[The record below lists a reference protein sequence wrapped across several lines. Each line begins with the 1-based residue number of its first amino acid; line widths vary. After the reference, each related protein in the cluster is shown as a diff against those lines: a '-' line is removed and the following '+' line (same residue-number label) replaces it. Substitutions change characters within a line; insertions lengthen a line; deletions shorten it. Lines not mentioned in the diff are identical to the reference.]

1 MSGNPRSARITGT
14 GPAFVSICN
23 SKRVIPPPSVTDRD
37 ITQRHQLTSHSVTA
51 RTVFLSYLLQIETF
65 VDRTKPL
72 SHSVTARQ
80 SFPQLLQIE
89 NVHCVPID
97 PSFDITRQ
105 PCRHRQIHAPAWG
118 ATKRRERQHCARQVS
133 IRAPGGRDTGR
144 GSPDC
149 RTACFTPRAHVGR
162 DGRRRAFRGR
172 TARFNPRARVGR
184 DQRQLEVAVEVPAVS
199 IHAPAW
205 GATPEAP
212 RHVHDLEVSIHAP
225 AWGATASRPALMTI
239 SLFQSTRPRGAR
251 HGSFYQTI
259 RATEFQST
267 RPRGARRS
275 GPSNWAWITC
285 FNPRAR
291 VGRDCRCRRGRRPR
305 TRFNPRA
312 RVGRDRRRST
322 GARIATC
329 FNPRARVGRD

>member
-162 DGRRRAFRGR
+162 DGRRRAIRGR

-184 DQRQLEVAVEVPAVS
+184 DRLIGRRRCRTRCFNPRAHMGRDLLVKPIGNEACVFQSTRPR
-199 IHAPAW
+199 
-205 GATPEAP
+205 GARLFVLVKDATGQG
-212 RHVHDLEVSIHAP
+212 VSIHAP
-225 AWGATASRPALMTI
+225 AWGATAVGDSDREALTVSIHAPAWGAT
-239 SLFQSTRPRGAR
+239 SQAVHGRGVGLVSIHAPAW
-251 HGSFYQTI
+251 G
-259 RATEFQST
+259 AT
-267 RPRGARRS
+267 AWRRT
-275 GPSNWAWITC
+275 P
-285 FNPRAR
+285 
-291 VGRDCRCRRGRRPR
+291 
-305 TRFNPRA
+305 
-312 RVGRDRRRST
+312 
-322 GARIATC
+322 
-329 FNPRARVGRD
+329 

>member
-1 MSGNPRSARITGT
+1 MSGNPRSTRMTGT
-14 GPAFVSICN
+14 DPAFVSICN

-133 IRAPGGRDTGR
+133 IRAPIWGATDAAEPSG
-144 GSPDC
+144 
-149 RTACFTPRAHVGR
+149 AV
-162 DGRRRAFRGR
+162 RR
-172 TARFNPRARVGR
+172 
-184 DQRQLEVAVEVPAVS
+184 VS
-199 IHAPAW
+199 IHAPAR
-205 GATPEAP
+205 GATPE
-212 RHVHDLEVSIHAP
+212 
-225 AWGATASRPALMTI
+225 
-239 SLFQSTRPRGAR
+239 
-251 HGSFYQTI
+251 
-259 RATEFQST
+259 
-267 RPRGARRS
+267 
-275 GPSNWAWITC
+275 
-285 FNPRAR
+285 
-291 VGRDCRCRRGRRPR
+291 CRQWHH
-305 TRFNPRA
+305 TH
-312 RVGRDRRRST
+312 
-322 GARIATC
+322 
-329 FNPRARVGRD
+329 

>member
-14 GPAFVSICN
+14 GPAFVSIFN

-162 DGRRRAFRGR
+162 DGRRRAIRGR

-184 DQRQLEVAVEVPAVS
+184 DLHRVDGEHDVVVS
-199 IHAPAW
+199 TRAPAW
-205 GATPEAP
+205 GAT
-212 RHVHDLEVSIHAP
+212 
-225 AWGATASRPALMTI
+225 RP
-239 SLFQSTRPRGAR
+239 TR
-251 HGSFYQTI
+251 
-259 RATEFQST
+259 
-267 RPRGARRS
+267 
-275 GPSNWAWITC
+275 
-285 FNPRAR
+285 
-291 VGRDCRCRRGRRPR
+291 
-305 TRFNPRA
+305 
-312 RVGRDRRRST
+312 
-322 GARIATC
+322 
-329 FNPRARVGRD
+329 